1 MLAIFI
7 LTILFQ
13 ITFTYQ
19 KTPLDEYI
27 NNEFD
32 IKHVN
37 FKTVS
42 MQLRGNV
49 REYRLNITT
58 LKWLA
63 GIKTWKNLIINLIIT
78 FRSNI

>member
-1 MLAIFI
+1 MLGKFI

-13 ITFTYQ
+13 LIFSYQ

-27 NNEFD
+27 SNDFD

-42 MQLRGNV
+42 MQIRENV

-58 LKWLA
+58 LKWLD
-63 GIKTWKNLIINLIIT
+63 GI
-78 FRSNI
+78 

>member
-1 MLAIFI
+1 MLGKFI

-13 ITFTYQ
+13 LIHSYQ
-19 KTPLDEYI
+19 KTALDEYI
-27 NNEFD
+27 SNDFD

-42 MQLRGNV
+42 MQIRENV

-58 LKWLA
+58 LKWLD
-63 GIKTWKNLIINLIIT
+63 GI
-78 FRSNI
+78 

>member
-1 MLAIFI
+1 MLGKFI

-13 ITFTYQ
+13 LIYSYQ
-19 KTPLDEYI
+19 KTALDEYI
-27 NNEFD
+27 SNDFD

-42 MQLRGNV
+42 MQIRENV

-58 LKWLA
+58 LKWLD
-63 GIKTWKNLIINLIIT
+63 GI
-78 FRSNI
+78 

>member
-1 MLAIFI
+1 MLGKFI

-13 ITFTYQ
+13 LIYSYQ
-19 KTPLDEYI
+19 KTALDEYI
-27 NNEFD
+27 SNDFD

-42 MQLRGNV
+42 MEIRENV

-58 LKWLA
+58 LKWLD
-63 GIKTWKNLIINLIIT
+63 GI
-78 FRSNI
+78 